1 MDKTQ
6 LKSDILNFLQ
16 NNTTGVICTVSPA
29 YFAHS
34 AAITFFVDTDL
45 SIYFLTRKAS
55 NKYRNL
61 GLNPSISLTAFEEK
75 ILPTSVHIDGTAE
88 IIDSEVKKMNIKKIL
103 IERSWNESYLPP
115 VMRQEGSEIVLIK
128 IVPQKATWFRFIKD
142 SREAEL
148 DHINLAE

>member
-1 MDKTQ
+1 MDTNA

-16 NNTTGVICTVSPA
+16 NNTTGVIATVTPA

-34 AAITFFVDTDL
+34 AAITFYVDTDM
-45 SIYFLTRKAS
+45 SIYFLTRKES
-55 NKYRNL
+55 KKFQNL
-61 GLNPSISLTAFEEK
+61 SLNPSISLTAFEEK

-88 IIDSEVKKMNIKKIL
+88 IMDSEVKKIEIKKIL

-128 IVPQKATWFRFIKD
+128 ITPKKATWFRFIKD
-142 SREAEL
+142 SRKAEL
-148 DHINLAE
+148 AHVDF